1 MEFILRLADRK
12 QGENT
17 VKVIMWGCGDFGRRV
32 LPNLL
37 ISEKYETVACTDNN
51 KSLWGQRL
59 LSVPV
64 IAPEQVPDQTFDILL
79 TVAGSPSAAGQIKAQ
94 AVQLG
99 VPQDKVVNAFADL
112 RFMDLFIDQRICF
125 ISGYA
130 DWIISEKIEGN
141 VAECGVFRGDCAKF
155 INYYF
160 PDRKLYLCD
169 TFEGFDS
176 SDMQYEKAGSGDFG
190 KSRFADRDFFAE
202 TGVGLVM
209 EKMTYPQNVVVRKGY
224 FPESMQGVDDRF
236 CFVNLDM
243 DLYVP
248 MLNGLRY
255 FWNRMTGGGCILLHD
270 YFSDVFH
277 GVKQAV
283 DTFERERGIRITK
296 TPVGDGC
303 SMALLKDSETRRCS

>member
-1 MEFILRLADRK
+1 MGRK

-17 VKVIMWGCGDFGRRV
+17 MKVIMWGCGDFGRRV

-130 DWIISEKIEGN
+130 DWIGSLCPD
-141 VAECGVFRGDCAKF
+141 AERPALF
-155 INYYF
+155 
-160 PDRKLYLCD
+160 L
-169 TFEGFDS
+169 E
-176 SDMQYEKAGSGDFG
+176 Q
-190 KSRFADRDFFAE
+190 
-202 TGVGLVM
+202 
-209 EKMTYPQNVVVRKGY
+209 
-224 FPESMQGVDDRF
+224 DDRRR
-236 CFVNLDM
+236 V
-243 DLYVP
+243 
-248 MLNGLRY
+248 Y
-255 FWNRMTGGGCILLHD
+255 FT
-270 YFSDVFH
+270 
-277 GVKQAV
+277 A
-283 DTFERERGIRITK
+283 
-296 TPVGDGC
+296 
-303 SMALLKDSETRRCS
+303 

>member
-1 MEFILRLADRK
+1 M
-12 QGENT
+12 
-17 VKVIMWGCGDFGRRV
+17 KVIMWGCGDFGRRV

-130 DWIISEKIEGN
+130 DWIWSEKIEGN

-176 SDMQYEKAGSGDFG
+176 GDMQYEKDNSEIFD
-190 KSRFADRDFFAE
+190 KSRFSDQSFFME
-202 TGVGLVM
+202 TGSTLVM
-209 EKMTYPQNVVVRKGY
+209 RKMPYPKNVVIKEGY
-224 FPESMQGVDDRF
+224 FPESMQGVEDKF

-243 DLYVP
+243 DLYIP
-248 MLNGLRY
+248 MLNGLRF
-255 FWNRMTGGGCILLHD
+255 FWDKMVDNGCILLHD
-270 YFSDVFH
+270 YFSGVFK

-283 DTFERERGIRITK
+283 ETFEKEREIQIK
-296 TPVGDGC
+296 KMPIGDGC
-303 SMALLKDSETRRCS
+303 SMALLKD

>member
-1 MEFILRLADRK
+1 
-12 QGENT
+12 
-17 VKVIMWGCGDFGRRV
+17 
-32 LPNLL
+32 
-37 ISEKYETVACTDNN
+37 
-51 KSLWGQRL
+51 
-59 LSVPV
+59 
-64 IAPEQVPDQTFDILL
+64 
-79 TVAGSPSAAGQIKAQ
+79 
-94 AVQLG
+94 
-99 VPQDKVVNAFADL
+99 VNAFVDL

-130 DWIISEKIEGN
+130 DWIRSEKIKGN

-176 SDMQYEKAGSGDFG
+176 SDMQYEKAGSGAFG
-190 KSRFADRDFFAE
+190 KSRFSDQAFFAE

-224 FPESMQGVDDRF
+224 FPESMQDVEDRF

-255 FWNRMTGGGCILLHD
+255 FWDRMTGGGCILLHD